1 MSAITD
7 NFFRDLANIVRP
19 LSAPKPKPR
28 GAYSATLT
36 VDGLDI
42 DVTYDIEG
50 QDLRATAYDPSERE
64 YATLVTAAIGC
75 VDITP
80 WSKRLG
86 LDDALDDHFDEA
98 RYGGPDDFDYDRS
111 KEEGAL

>member
-7 NFFRDLANIVRP
+7 NFLRDLAEIARP
-19 LSAPKPKPR
+19 LIAPKPKPR

-36 VDGLDI
+36 VDGLDV

-50 QDLRATAYDPSERE
+50 RDLRATECDPRECE
-64 YATLVTAAIGC
+64 YAVLVTAAIGC

-80 WSKRLG
+80 WAARLG
-86 LDDALDDHFDEA
+86 LDELLDDAHS
-98 RYGGPDDFDYDRS
+98 RQGPDDFDYDRS
-111 KEEGAL
+111 KEDGAL